1 MLIWIIA
8 ILLILL
14 ALGLI
19 LPSLLRQNL
28 DYKDDRHEQNI
39 TIVKQQLAELEKEY
53 AAGNIDDAEYQEGKN
68 ELEDTLYEDLKD
80 IETGDAKSKKSLI
93 SVIAIAVFIPLC
105 TIGIYLIVGTPTAI
119 PESSKVVTPQQ
130 QNEAPDIQ
138 AMIKKLEDK
147 LASDGSDPQGWFM
160 LGRTYSV
167 LQRYDDA
174 VKAYEKSYEI
184 DDKNPKTM
192 LFLADTLAA
201 SQQGNLQGRAAT
213 LINNALKIDPE
224 NQMGLW
230 LGAIAARQSG
240 DKATALD
247 RLYKLEPMLKLDS
260 EERKE
265 VKAMIAELSGQPI
278 QAASTPQTEMQPSQ
292 GIILNI
298 ELASGL
304 KDKVKP
310 EDTVF
315 IYAKALQGP
324 PMPLA
329 AAKKQVKDLPIT
341 ITLDDDMAM
350 MPQMKLSNFAEV
362 IVGARISLSGQPTAQ
377 TGDLYIEQ
385 SPIKAGDTVTLQIEK
400 VVE

>member
-19 LPSLLRQNL
+19 LPSLLRQNI
-28 DYKDDRHEQNI
+28 DYKDDRREQNI
-39 TIVKQQLAELEKEY
+39 VIAKQQLAELEKEY
-53 AAGNIDDAEYQEGKN
+53 AAGNVDDAEYQEGKT
-68 ELEDTLYEDLKD
+68 ELEDSLYDDLKD
-80 IETGDAKSKKSLI
+80 IESGDAKSQKSLI
-93 SVIAIAVFIPLC
+93 STIAVAVFVPLC
-105 TIGIYLIVGTPTAI
+105 TLGIYLIVGTPDAI
-119 PESSKVVTPQQ
+119 PESSKVVTAQQ
-130 QNEAPDIQ
+130 QTDAPDIE
-138 AMIKKLEDK
+138 AMIKKLEEK

-213 LINNALKIDPE
+213 LIDDALKIDPE

-247 RLYKLEPMLKLDS
+247 RLYKLEPTLKLDS

-265 VKAMIAELSGQPI
+265 VKAMIAELSGQ
-278 QAASTPQTEMQPSQ
+278 AASTTETETPLSQ
-292 GIILNI
+292 GITLNI
-298 ELASGL
+298 DLVSGL

-341 ITLDDDMAM
+341 ITLDDSMAM
-350 MPQMKLSNFAEV
+350 MPQMKLSAFAEV

-400 VVE
+400 IVE

>member
-8 ILLILL
+8 ALLILL

-19 LPSLLRQNL
+19 LPSLLRQNI
-28 DYKDDRHEQNI
+28 DYKDDRREQNI
-39 TIVKQQLAELEKEY
+39 TIAKQQLAELEKDY
-53 AAGNIDDAEYQEGKN
+53 AAGNIDDAEYQEGKS
-68 ELEDTLYEDLKD
+68 ELEDSLYEDLKD
-80 IETGDAKSKKSLI
+80 IESGQAKSQKS
-93 SVIAIAVFIPLC
+93 VFTAIAVAVFVPLC
-105 TIGIYLIVGTPTAI
+105 TLGIYLIVGAPSAI
-119 PESSKVVTPQQ
+119 PESSKVVGQQ
-130 QNEAPDIQ
+130 QTDAPDIQ

-147 LASDGSDPQGWFM
+147 LAADGSDPQGWFM

-167 LQRYDDA
+167 LQRYEDA
-174 VKAYEKSYEI
+174 VHAYEKSYAI
-184 DDKNPKTM
+184 DNKNPKTI

-213 LINNALKIDPE
+213 LIDDALKIDPE

-240 DKATALD
+240 DKATALE
-247 RLYKLEPMLKLDS
+247 RLHTLEPTLKLDS

-265 VKAMIAELSGQPI
+265 VKAMIVELGGESSD
-278 QAASTPQTEMQPSQ
+278 QAVATAQTANSP
-292 GIILNI
+292 GITLTI
-298 ELASGL
+298 ELADAL

-341 ITLDDDMAM
+341 ITLDDSMAM
-350 MPQMKLSNFAEV
+350 MPQMKLSAFAEV
-362 IVGARISLSGQPTAQ
+362 TVGARISLSGQPMAQ
-377 TGDLYIEQ
+377 RGDLFTEQ
-385 SPIKAGDTVTLQIEK
+385 RPVKAGDTVSLQIEK
-400 VVE
+400 IVE